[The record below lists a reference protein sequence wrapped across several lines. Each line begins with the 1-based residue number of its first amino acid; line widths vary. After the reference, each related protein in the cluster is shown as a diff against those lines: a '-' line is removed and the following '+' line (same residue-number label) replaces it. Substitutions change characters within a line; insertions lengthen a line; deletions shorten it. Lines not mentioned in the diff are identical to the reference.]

1 MFVERIAAPAH
12 GERRRRSERVI
23 GDDEMSQHID
33 WRAVSLKAFLSDG
46 KVDDEE
52 VGILKKEL
60 KSAEGTWFAEG
71 VKFLVELRGAY
82 TKKVKAKKE
91 PLSDA
96 FENFFFKVVTDYV
109 LKDGDV
115 SEHEAKWL
123 HETLFADGKI
133 DDREW
138 KFLQDLNKK
147 AKTKANAFIE
157 LYAMAEK
164 KRNKGAAPAAA
175 PASAEPA
182 APKAPKK
189 PKAEK

>member
-133 DDREW
+133 DE
-138 KFLQDLNKK
+138 
-147 AKTKANAFIE
+147 
-157 LYAMAEK
+157 AEK
-164 KRNKGAAPAAA
+164 RFLTALHTEARQV
-175 PASAEPA
+175 SAEFQRLFDECV
-182 APKAPKK
+182 KG
-189 PKAEK
+189 